1 MKFTYNWLKEYVALD
16 WLPEELTERLT
27 MAGIEVERVEKI
39 GGGFDGVVVAQI
51 LASEKHPNADRLSV
65 CRVNDGKG
73 ERQIVC
79 GAKNY
84 KVGDKVPL
92 AMPGTKLPNGITIK
106 ESRLRDV
113 LSQGMLCSAT
123 ELGLGTDADGLM
135 ILSPDAPVGKPFGEF
150 LGGSDVIFDVEITPN
165 RPDWLGVIGIAR
177 EVAALTGGQI
187 CLPKVQLQ
195 ETGEPVANAAFV
207 RVEAPDLCPRYV
219 ARVIRGVKIAPS
231 PDWLKTKLQRVGL
244 RPINNV
250 VDVTNFVMLEI
261 GQPLHAFD
269 YNLLEGRGI
278 IVRRAANEK
287 LTLIDGSERQLSN
300 EMLVIADAKKP
311 VALAGIMG
319 GKHSEISEAT
329 TDVLLES
336 ACFEPRN
343 IRATSKQIGVSSDS
357 SYRFERGAD
366 IGVADW
372 ASQRAAAL
380 IQQLAGGQIC
390 RGAIDTLSMPVV
402 KRRVSVRFEKI
413 NRILGVEVPA
423 AQAQQFLNGLGLSI
437 VEQNAQQCVA
447 EIPTFRVDIEREED
461 LVEEVCRIYGVDKI
475 APAAPSAKPSVS
487 EYDETVD
494 AYNGVRQMMLGL
506 GFSEAVNQTLIAEL
520 NRSPRHEEGESS
532 SDADQNRHLT
542 SSATKSTGG
551 DAYATIKLQNAL
563 AADQT
568 ILRSSLLT
576 GLLGNLRVNVSR
588 RNDDVRLFEIGR
600 VFACGSGKPVETTM
614 LSLAITGRRAPVF
627 WEGVERDEKV
637 NFFDLKGAV
646 ETLAAQLGVQ
656 GLEFVTAQ
664 TSEGLFEN
672 GGTRSAASDASTRSR
687 QSVTLHAVLAQSAGI
702 QLKGTIIGLC
712 GMVSPAVSRQFDLR
726 DAAYVAELQ
735 LDTLLAAAEK
745 VRRYEPLPMFP
756 AIRRDVAM
764 IVDEAVTHAQVM
776 AVIRDFKNKLLV
788 QTDVF
793 DVFRGKNIPE
803 GKKSVAYSMTYRAT
817 DRTLTDDEVNK
828 AHEKLKQLLKEKL
841 QAEIRE

>member
-1 MKFTYNWLKEYVALD
+1 MKFTYNWLKEYVAFD
-16 WLPEELTERLT
+16 WTPEQLAERLT

-39 GGGFDGVVVAQI
+39 GGSFDGVVVAQI

-92 AMPGTKLPNGITIK
+92 ATPGTKLPNGITIK
-106 ESRLRDV
+106 ESKLRDV
-113 LSQGMLCSAT
+113 LSQGMLCSTT
-123 ELGLGTDADGLM
+123 ELGLGKEADGLM
-135 ILSPDAPVGKPFGEF
+135 ILSPDAPIGKPFGEF
-150 LGGSDVIFDVEITPN
+150 LGGSDVMFDVEITPN
-165 RPDWLGVIGIAR
+165 RPDWLSVIGIAR
-177 EVAALTGGQI
+177 EIAALTGGQI
-187 CLPKVQLQ
+187 CFPKVEQASSLFINPAQ
-195 ETGEPVANAAFV
+195 KDKLEACPTIEALTSIQVD
-207 RVEAPDLCPRYV
+207 APDLCPRYV

-231 PDWLKTKLQRVGL
+231 PDWLKTKLERVGL

-269 YNLLEGRGI
+269 YNLLEGHGI
-278 IVRRAANEK
+278 VVRRAANEK
-287 LTLIDGSERQLSN
+287 MTLIDGSEHQLSN

-319 GKHSEISEAT
+319 GKHSEISDKT

-336 ACFEPRN
+336 AYFEPRN
-343 IRATSKQIGVSSDS
+343 IRATSKKLGVSSDS

-366 IGVADW
+366 IGICDW

-390 RGAIDTLSMPVV
+390 RGAVDTLAKPVA
-402 KRRVSVRFEKI
+402 KRRVSIRFDKI
-413 NRILGVEVPA
+413 NRMMGVEVA
-423 AQAQQFLNGLGLSI
+423 SAQAQQFLNGLGLSV

-494 AYNGVRQMMLGL
+494 AYNDVRRMMMGL
-506 GFSEAVNQTLIAEL
+506 GFSEAINQTLIE
-520 NRSPRHEEGESS
+520 RSTGTE
-532 SDADQNRHLT
+532 AY
-542 SSATKSTGG
+542 AAKSTGG
-551 DAYATIKLQNAL
+551 DACATIKLQNAL

-568 ILRSSLLT
+568 VLRSSLLT

-588 RNDDVRLFEIGR
+588 RNDDVKLFEIGR
-600 VFACGSGKPVETTM
+600 VFASDGGKPVEVTM
-614 LSLAITGRRAPVF
+614 LALAATGRQAPLY
-627 WEGVERDEKV
+627 WEGAERDEKT
-637 NFFDLKGAV
+637 NFFVVKGAV
-646 ETLAAQLGVQ
+646 EELAAQLGVE
-656 GLEFVTAQ
+656 GLEFVSSL
-664 TSEGLFEN
+664 SET
-672 GGTRSAASDASTRSR
+672 GGTRSVASDVSSRSR
-687 QSVTLHAVLAQSAGI
+687 QSVTLHGGGLLAQSANI
-702 QLKGTIIGLC
+702 QLRNKAVGVCGL
-712 GMVSPAVSRQFDLR
+712 VSPVVARQFDLR

-735 LDTLLAAAEK
+735 LDALLAATANSK
-745 VRRYEPLPMFP
+745 RYEPLPMFP
-756 AIRRDVAM
+756 AIKRDVAM
-764 IVDEAVTHAQVM
+764 IVDESVTHAQVM
-776 AVIRDFKNKLLV
+776 TVVREFRNKLLV
-788 QTDVF
+788 QTDLF

-803 GKKSVAYSMTYRAT
+803 KKKSVAYSMTYRAAE
-817 DRTLTDDEVNK
+817 RTLTDDEVNK
-828 AHEKLKQLLKEKL
+828 LHEKLKQVLKEKL
-841 QAEIRE
+841 GGEIRE